1 MECFNCGHELVKKG
15 KDVFGC
21 PYASC
26 ELNKL
31 PMNPRSAFWK
41 RHAPNSYRKHLI
53 EFTKAVI
60 AGGKDVNPVWKAKL
74 ALNELGIKES
84 KE

>member
-1 MECFNCGHELVKKG
+1 MECFNCGYELVKKG
-15 KDVFGC
+15 KDVLGC

-41 RHAPNSYRKHLI
+41 RHRPNSYRKHLI
-53 EFTKAVI
+53 EFTKAAL
-60 AGGKDVNPVWKAKL
+60 AGNTWHPVDAAKDV
-74 ALNELGIKES
+74 LNKLGIEDGN
-84 KE
+84 E